1 MNENADPAEIFR
13 QESAELLELLE
24 QALLDLEQRPG
35 DHELIDTAFRALH
48 TIKGSGAMFG
58 FEQVAAFTHEFE
70 SAFDRVRKGEA
81 APDPELIA
89 VALNAKDFIRSQI
102 ERPEE
107 TDAVIGVCILADLR
121 KLFAEAR
128 AAAPLEATEA
138 SEPTVEAAAAT
149 TTWRLT
155 FRFNKDVLIN
165 GSNPLLLL
173 DELRGLGDC
182 QVAVRCDAVPPLGE
196 MEPDACYL
204 EWDVRL
210 AMTHPRSAIDD
221 VFMFVVDDMELK
233 VEAVEPGAAQA
244 PAATAEAASAPVAP
258 AAASAVA
265 APAAAAHAEHPT
277 GPAAAGGAEASA
289 KRAGGMEAST
299 IRVPAERLDEMM
311 DRVGELVI
319 AQARLTQL
327 ASKEGAG
334 GAKGVAEEIERLTSA
349 LRDAMMGIRMVPIG
363 SLFGRFRRLVH
374 DLSRDLGK
382 AIDLTTAG
390 EETELDKTMIERLAD
405 PLVHVIRNSADHA
418 IEDPETRVAA
428 GKPAAGAINLV
439 ARHAGAEVLI
449 SVSDD
454 GRGLDAQRIRA
465 KAEENGLIAAGATLT
480 DAELFQLIFQ
490 PGFSTAKEVSALSGR
505 GVGLDVVKRTIE
517 GMRGSI
523 DIATQPGKGTEITL
537 RLPLT
542 LAIIEGLLV
551 RVADARYAIPLT
563 AVEECVEISE
573 VDATRSK
580 GRSFLNIRGELVPF
594 LRLREL
600 FDEPGEP
607 DAHQKVVIVA
617 AADTRVGLVVDQI
630 IGSHQTVIKSLSKLH
645 ADVPSFSG
653 ATILGDGAVALI
665 LDVPHLIALGQARE
679 TRIQAKI
686 PEPV

>member
-1 MNENADPAEIFR
+1 MNENADPADIFR
-13 QESAELLELLE
+13 QESAELLEQLE
-24 QALLDLEQRPG
+24 QALLDLEQSPG
-35 DHELIDTAFRALH
+35 DQDLINTAFRALH

-81 APDPELIA
+81 APDHDLIA
-89 VALNAKDFIRSQI
+89 IALNAKDFIRSQI

-121 KLFAEAR
+121 KLFAGAD
-128 AAAPLEATEA
+128 AGAPLEAPPANEA
-138 SEPTVEAAAAT
+138 EPAREPA
-149 TTWRLT
+149 TWRLS
-155 FRFNKDVLIN
+155 FRFNKDVLVN

-173 DELRGLGDC
+173 DELRGLGEC
-182 QVAVRCDAVPPLGE
+182 RVTVHCDRVPPLAD

-204 EWDVRL
+204 EWEAVL
-210 AMTHPRSAIDD
+210 TMTHPRSAIDD
-221 VFMFVVDDMELK
+221 VFMFVSDDMELK
-233 VEAVEPGAAQA
+233 VEAIEAV
-244 PAATAEAASAPVAP
+244 EAAA
-258 AAASAVA
+258 AVA
-265 APAAAAHAEHPT
+265 APETGAPIPQAAASPAPAHAEH
-277 GPAAAGGAEASA
+277 AGGAPETPA
-289 KRAGGMEAST
+289 KRAGGMETST

-327 ASKEGAG
+327 ASAG
-334 GAKGVAEEIERLTSA
+334 GGTKGVAEEIERLTSA

-382 AIDLTTAG
+382 EMDLTTAG

-405 PLVHVIRNSADHA
+405 PLVHVIRNAADHGLEGA
-418 IEDPETRVAA
+418 EARTAA
-428 GKPAAGAINLV
+428 GKPPGGRISLV

-449 SVSDD
+449 SVGDD
-454 GRGLDAQRIRA
+454 GRGLDAKRIRA
-465 KAEENGLIAAGATLT
+465 KAEENGLIAAGAVLS
-480 DAELFQLIFQ
+480 DAELYQLIFQ

-517 GMRGSI
+517 GMRGSV
-523 DIATQPGKGTEITL
+523 DVATQLGQGTEITL

-563 AVEECVEISE
+563 AVEECVELSE
-573 VDATRSK
+573 ADATRSK

-630 IGSHQTVIKSLSKLH
+630 IGGHQTVIKSLSKLH

-679 TRIQAKI
+679 TRIQSST
-686 PEPV
+686 PEFA

>member
-1 MNENADPAEIFR
+1 MNENADPADIFR
-13 QESAELLELLE
+13 QESAELLEQLE
-24 QALLDLEQRPG
+24 QALLDLEQSPG
-35 DHELIDTAFRALH
+35 DRDLVNTAFRALH

-58 FEQVAAFTHEFE
+58 FEQVAAFAHEFE
-70 SAFDRVRKGEA
+70 SAFDRVRKGET
-81 APDPELIA
+81 APDHELIA
-89 VALNAKDFIRSQI
+89 IALNAKDFIRSQI
-102 ERPEE
+102 ERPDEA
-107 TDAVIGVCILADLR
+107 DAVIGVCILADLR
-121 KLFAEAR
+121 KLVAGADVR
-128 AAAPLEATEA
+128 AAF
-138 SEPTVEAAAAT
+138 EPPPAGEPESAVKP
-149 TTWRLT
+149 TTWRLRI
-155 FRFNKDVLIN
+155 RFNNDVLIN

-173 DELRGLGDC
+173 DELRGLGEC
-182 QVAVRCDAVPPLGE
+182 RVTVHCDTVPPLAE
-196 MEPDACYL
+196 MEPEACYL
-204 EWDVRL
+204 HWDVVL
-210 AMTHPRSAIDD
+210 TTSHPRSAIDD
-221 VFMFVVDDMELK
+221 VFMFVADEMELK
-233 VEAVEPGAAQA
+233 VEVAEA
-244 PAATAEAASAPVAP
+244 PAAIAASETSVQAPQTASPTVP
-258 AAASAVA
+258 AHV
-265 APAAAAHAEHPT
+265 EH
-277 GPAAAGGAEASA
+277 AGGAPETST
-289 KRAGGMEAST
+289 KRAGGMETST

-327 ASKEGAG
+327 ASAG
-334 GAKGVAEEIERLTSA
+334 GGTKGVAEEIERLTSA

-363 SLFGRFRRLVH
+363 SMFGRFRRLVH

-382 AIDLTTAG
+382 EIEMTTAG

-405 PLVHVIRNSADHA
+405 PLVHVIRNAADHGL
-418 IEDPETRVAA
+418 EDSETRVAA
-428 GKPAAGAINLV
+428 GKPAAGHISLV

-449 SVSDD
+449 SMSDD
-454 GRGLDAQRIRA
+454 GRGLDAKRIRA
-465 KAEENGLIAAGATLT
+465 KAEESGLIAADAVLS
-480 DAELFQLIFQ
+480 DAELYQLIFQ
-490 PGFSTAKEVSALSGR
+490 PGFSTAKEVSAVSGR

-523 DIATQPGKGTEITL
+523 DIATQLGQGTEITL
-537 RLPLT
+537 RLPLP

-563 AVEECVEISE
+563 AVEECVELSE
-573 VDATRSK
+573 ADDTRSR

-630 IGSHQTVIKSLSKLH
+630 IGGHQTVIKSLSKLH

-679 TRIQAKI
+679 TRIQSST
-686 PEPV
+686 PEFA

>member
-1 MNENADPAEIFR
+1 
-13 QESAELLELLE
+13 
-24 QALLDLEQRPG
+24 
-35 DHELIDTAFRALH
+35 
-48 TIKGSGAMFG
+48 
-58 FEQVAAFTHEFE
+58 
-70 SAFDRVRKGEA
+70 
-81 APDPELIA
+81 
-89 VALNAKDFIRSQI
+89 
-102 ERPEE
+102 
-107 TDAVIGVCILADLR
+107 
-121 KLFAEAR
+121 LFANAGAR
-128 AAAPLEATEA
+128 APLEAPPA
-138 SEPTVEAAAAT
+138 SEAEPSGKPA
-149 TTWRLT
+149 TWRLR
-155 FRFNKDVLIN
+155 FRFNKDVLVN

-173 DELRGLGDC
+173 DELRGLGEC
-182 QVAVRCDAVPPLGE
+182 RATVHCDAVPPLAE

-204 EWDVRL
+204 EWEAVL
-210 AMTHPRSAIDD
+210 ATTHPRSAIDE
-221 VFMFVVDDMELK
+221 VFMFVADEMELK
-233 VEAVEPGAAQA
+233 VEAVDAVA
-244 PAATAEAASAPVAP
+244 AEA
-258 AAASAVA
+258 AVA
-265 APAAAAHAEHPT
+265 APETGAPIAQAAASPAPTHADHV
-277 GPAAAGGAEASA
+277 GGASETAA
-289 KRAGGMEAST
+289 KRAGGVETST

-327 ASKEGAG
+327 ASAG
-334 GAKGVAEEIERLTSA
+334 GGTKGVAEEIERLTSA

-382 AIDLTTAG
+382 EIDLTTAG

-405 PLVHVIRNSADHA
+405 PLVHVIRNAADHG
-418 IEDPETRVAA
+418 IEDAETRIAA
-428 GKPAAGAINLV
+428 GKPAAGRISLV

-449 SVSDD
+449 SVSED
-454 GRGLDAQRIRA
+454 GRGLDAKRIRA
-465 KAEENGLIAAGATLT
+465 KAEENGLIAADAVLS
-480 DAELFQLIFQ
+480 DAELYQLIFQ

-517 GMRGSI
+517 GMRGSV
-523 DIATQPGKGTEITL
+523 DIATQPGQGAEITL

-563 AVEECVEISE
+563 AVEECVELSE
-573 VDATRSK
+573 ADATRSK

-630 IGSHQTVIKSLSKLH
+630 IGGHQTVIKSLSKLH

-679 TRIQAKI
+679 TRIQSST
-686 PEPV
+686 PEFA

>member
-1 MNENADPAEIFR
+1 MNENADPADIFR
-13 QESAELLELLE
+13 QESAELLEQLE
-24 QALLDLEQRPG
+24 QALLDLERSPD
-35 DHELIDTAFRALH
+35 DHDLIDTAFRALH

-70 SAFDRVRKGEA
+70 SAFDRIRKGEA
-81 APDPELIA
+81 APDQELIA
-89 VALNAKDFIRSQI
+89 IALNAKDFIRSQI

-121 KLFAEAR
+121 KLFADAQAR
-128 AAAPLEATEA
+128 APIETAPAGATE
-138 SEPTVEAAAAT
+138 PAAKL
-149 TTWRLT
+149 TTWRLA
-155 FRFNKDVLIN
+155 FRFDRDVLVN

-182 QVAVRCDAVPPLGE
+182 RVTVHCDRVPSLAE

-204 EWDVRL
+204 EWEAVL
-210 AMTHPRSAIDD
+210 TMAHPRSAIDD
-221 VFMFVVDDMELK
+221 VFMFVADDMELK
-233 VEAVEPGAAQA
+233 VEAVESSEAVAVAEVVEAVEVVEAAAPQAGAAI
-244 PAATAEAASAPVAP
+244 AP
-258 AAASAVA
+258 AAASA
-265 APAAAAHAEHPT
+265 APAPADHA
-277 GPAAAGGAEASA
+277 GPAAETPA
-289 KRAGGMEAST
+289 KRAGGVETST

-327 ASKEGAG
+327 AAAG
-334 GAKGVAEEIERLTSA
+334 GGTKGVAEEIERLTSA

-382 AIDLTTAG
+382 EMDLTTAG

-405 PLVHVIRNSADHA
+405 PLVHIIRNAADHGL
-418 IEDPETRVAA
+418 EDSETRVAA
-428 GKPAAGAINLV
+428 GKPAAGRINLV

-449 SVSDD
+449 SVSED
-454 GRGLDAQRIRA
+454 GRGLDAKRIRA
-465 KAEENGLIAAGATLT
+465 KAEENGLIAPDAVLS
-480 DAELFQLIFQ
+480 DAELYQLIFQ
-490 PGFSTAKEVSALSGR
+490 PGLSTAKEVSALSGR

-523 DIATQPGKGTEITL
+523 DLATQPGQGTEITL

-551 RVADARYAIPLT
+551 RVAEARYAIPLT
-563 AVEECVEISE
+563 AVEECVELSE
-573 VDATRSK
+573 ADSTRSK

-607 DAHQKVVIVA
+607 DSHQKVVIVA

-665 LDVPHLIALGQARE
+665 LDVPHLIALGQAHE
-679 TRIQAKI
+679 TRMQSST
-686 PEPV
+686 PEFA

>member
-1 MNENADPAEIFR
+1 MNENADPADIFR
-13 QESAELLELLE
+13 QESAELLEQLE
-24 QALLDLEQRPG
+24 QALLDLEQSPG
-35 DHELIDTAFRALH
+35 DQDLINTAFRALH

-81 APDPELIA
+81 APDHELIA
-89 VALNAKDFIRSQI
+89 IALNAKDFIRSQI

-121 KLFAEAR
+121 KLFADAQAR
-128 AAAPLEATEA
+128 APIEAPPAGA
-138 SEPTVEAAAAT
+138 SEPAAKLA
-149 TTWRLT
+149 TWRLRL
-155 FRFNKDVLIN
+155 RFNKDVLVN

-173 DELRGLGDC
+173 DELRGLGQC
-182 QVAVRCDAVPPLGE
+182 RATVHCDRVPPLAE

-204 EWDVRL
+204 EWEVVL

-221 VFMFVVDDMELK
+221 VFMFVADDMELT
-233 VEAVEPGAAQA
+233 VEAVDPAEAVQAVQAVEVVEAA
-244 PAATAEAASAPVAP
+244 AEAAVP
-258 AAASAVA
+258 ASPA
-265 APAAAAHAEHPT
+265 APAPAEHA
-277 GPAAAGGAEASA
+277 GPAAETSA
-289 KRAGGMEAST
+289 KRAGGVESST

-382 AIDLTTAG
+382 EIDLTTAG

-405 PLVHVIRNSADHA
+405 PLVHIIRNAADHGL
-418 IEDPETRVAA
+418 EDSATRVAA
-428 GKPAAGAINLV
+428 GKPAAGNISLV

-449 SVSDD
+449 SVSED
-454 GRGLDAQRIRA
+454 GRGLDAKRIRA
-465 KAEENGLIAAGATLT
+465 KAEENGLIAADAVLT
-480 DAELFQLIFQ
+480 DAELHQLIFQ

-523 DIATQPGKGTEITL
+523 DLATQPGQGTQITL

-563 AVEECVEISE
+563 AVEECVELSE
-573 VDATRSK
+573 ADSTRSK

-607 DAHQKVVIVA
+607 DSHQKVVIVA

-679 TRIQAKI
+679 TRFQSST
-686 PEPV
+686 PEFA

>member
-1 MNENADPAEIFR
+1 MNENADPADIFR
-13 QESAELLELLE
+13 QESAELLEQLE
-24 QALLDLEQRPG
+24 QALLDLEQSPG
-35 DHELIDTAFRALH
+35 DHDLIDTAFRALH

-81 APDPELIA
+81 APDHDLIA
-89 VALNAKDFIRSQI
+89 IALNAKDFIRSQI

-121 KLFAEAR
+121 KLFADAQSR
-128 AAAPLEATEA
+128 APLDAPPLSEGELSGKPAIKPA
-138 SEPTVEAAAAT
+138 S
-149 TTWRLT
+149 WRLN
-155 FRFNKDVLIN
+155 FRFNKDVLVN

-173 DELRGLGDC
+173 DELRGLGECRVTVDC
-182 QVAVRCDAVPPLGE
+182 DRVPPLAE
-196 MEPDACYL
+196 MTPDACYL
-204 EWDVRL
+204 EWEAVL
-210 AMTHPRSAIDD
+210 TMTHPRSAIDD
-221 VFMFVVDDMELK
+221 VFMFVADDMELK
-233 VEAVEPGAAQA
+233 VEAVEVVEAVAVVA
-244 PAATAEAASAPVAP
+244 VVEAET
-258 AAASAVA
+258 AVA
-265 APAAAAHAEHPT
+265 APESGAPILQTAPSSAPVHADH
-277 GPAAAGGAEASA
+277 GGAASETPA
-289 KRAGGMEAST
+289 KRVGGVETST

-327 ASKEGAG
+327 ASAG
-334 GAKGVAEEIERLTSA
+334 GGTKGVAEEIERLTSA

-363 SLFGRFRRLVH
+363 TLFGRFRRLVH

-382 AIDLTTAG
+382 EIDLTTAG

-405 PLVHVIRNSADHA
+405 PLVHVIRNAADHGLESA
-418 IEDPETRVAA
+418 GDRTAA
-428 GKPAAGAINLV
+428 GKPPGGRISLI

-449 SVSDD
+449 SVGDD
-454 GRGLDAQRIRA
+454 GRGLDAKRIRA
-465 KAEENGLIAAGATLT
+465 KAEENGLIAPDAVLS
-480 DAELFQLIFQ
+480 DAELYPLILQ
-490 PGFSTAKEVSALSGR
+490 PGLSTAKEVSALSGR

-517 GMRGSI
+517 SMRGSI
-523 DIATQPGKGTEITL
+523 DIATQVGKGTEITL

-563 AVEECVEISE
+563 AVEECVELSE
-573 VDATRSK
+573 ADATRSK

-679 TRIQAKI
+679 TRIQSST
-686 PEPV
+686 PEFA

>member
-1 MNENADPAEIFR
+1 
-13 QESAELLELLE
+13 
-24 QALLDLEQRPG
+24 
-35 DHELIDTAFRALH
+35 
-48 TIKGSGAMFG
+48 
-58 FEQVAAFTHEFE
+58 
-70 SAFDRVRKGEA
+70 
-81 APDPELIA
+81 
-89 VALNAKDFIRSQI
+89 
-102 ERPEE
+102 
-107 TDAVIGVCILADLR
+107 
-121 KLFAEAR
+121 
-128 AAAPLEATEA
+128 
-138 SEPTVEAAAAT
+138 
-149 TTWRLT
+149 
-155 FRFNKDVLIN
+155 
-165 GSNPLLLL
+165 
-173 DELRGLGDC
+173 
-182 QVAVRCDAVPPLGE
+182 
-196 MEPDACYL
+196 
-204 EWDVRL
+204 
-210 AMTHPRSAIDD
+210 
-221 VFMFVVDDMELK
+221 
-233 VEAVEPGAAQA
+233 
-244 PAATAEAASAPVAP
+244 
-258 AAASAVA
+258 
-265 APAAAAHAEHPT
+265 
-277 GPAAAGGAEASA
+277 
-289 KRAGGMEAST
+289 
-299 IRVPAERLDEMM
+299 
-311 DRVGELVI
+311 
-319 AQARLTQL
+319 
-327 ASKEGAG
+327 
-334 GAKGVAEEIERLTSA
+334 
-349 LRDAMMGIRMVPIG
+349 MGIRMVPIG

-382 AIDLTTAG
+382 EMDLTTAG

-405 PLVHVIRNSADHA
+405 PLVHVIRNSADHGL
-418 IEDPETRVAA
+418 EDAETRVAA
-428 GKPAAGAINLV
+428 GKPPAGNINLV

-465 KAEENGLIAAGATLT
+465 KAEESGLIAAGAVLT
-480 DAELFQLIFQ
+480 DAELYQLILQ
-490 PGFSTAKEVSALSGR
+490 PGFSTAKQVSALSGR

-563 AVEECVEISE
+563 AVEECVELSE
-573 VDATRSK
+573 ADATRSK

-679 TRIQAKI
+679 TRMQSSTVEFA
-686 PEPV
+686 